1 MTTLT
6 IRQLSRELYRALQDR
21 AAQNGRSM
29 EDDVRT
35 ILEAAINPHARVK
48 LGSLLA
54 EVGRQAKLSDD
65 EFAVFEQ
72 VRATAPSRTVIT
84 D

>member
-6 IRQLSRELYRALQDR
+6 IRQLSLELYRALRDR

-29 EDDVRT
+29 EDEVRT
-35 ILEAAINPHARVK
+35 ILEAAIDPHARVK

-65 EFAVFEQ
+65 EFAVFAQ